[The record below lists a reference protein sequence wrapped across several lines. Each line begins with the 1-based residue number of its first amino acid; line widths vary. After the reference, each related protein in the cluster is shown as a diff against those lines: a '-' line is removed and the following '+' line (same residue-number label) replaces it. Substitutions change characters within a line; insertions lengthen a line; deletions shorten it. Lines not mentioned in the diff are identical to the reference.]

1 MSYKKLQYC
10 RKFSL
15 IFALLLLLQ
24 AAHPQYNFNKVDDW
38 LAANLKDLGGRAVLV
53 IYKDGKLIY
62 NRVENDINGV
72 TKSLPPTYGGPR
84 TRRFQIKPFDSATQ
98 IMIASCSKWLSAA
111 LVMTFVD
118 EGKLSLNDTIGKFLP
133 VFTENGKGKIT
144 IWQCLSHLTGVAPG
158 NFKESMQMI
167 INAPGMDEAMNAIAR
182 QPMEGE
188 PGKTFHYS
196 NVGLQIAAAV
206 IEKIS
211 NKNFETL
218 FQERIA
224 KPCGMVNSNFG
235 KGKTVLAAGSARSTP
250 KDYINF
256 LIMILNEGTFNGQR
270 VLTKNAVIEMQRN
283 KVTKDTKVISSPA
296 EAGNWGYGF
305 GEWVMDLTPALSK
318 GEGEMPTSSRSNAVT
333 SPGLFGSFPWID
345 NEKKYAGLLFV
356 FNIKNKGRNEKYKEL
371 KQLVDKAVTK

>member
-24 AAHPQYNFNKVDDW
+24 AAHPQYNFNKIDAW
-38 LAANLKDLGGRAVLV
+38 LAANLKDLGGRAVLLV
-53 IYKDGKLIY
+53 YKDGKLTYSKAKNEISK
-62 NRVENDINGV
+62 RQERF
-72 TKSLPPTYGGPR
+72 TKFIAKRKGLKADELLHDFNTS
-84 TRRFQIKPFDSATQ
+84 TQ
-98 IMIASCSKWLSAA
+98 QMIASCSKWLSAA

-167 INAPGMDEAMNAIAR
+167 MNAPGMDEAMNAIAR

-250 KDYINF
+250 LDYINF
-256 LIMILNEGTFNGQR
+256 LTMILNEGTFNGTK
-270 VLTKNAVIEMQRN
+270 VLSKNAIAEMQKN
-283 KVTKDTKVISSPA
+283 MITKDTKVVSSPA

-305 GEWVMDLTPALSK
+305 GEWVMDDVT
-318 GEGEMPTSSRSNAVT
+318 GERRSNAVS

-345 NEKKYAGLLFV
+345 NEKKYAGFLFV
-356 FNIKNKGRNEKYKEL
+356 FNIKKKGRNEKYKEL